1 MQSGNHL
8 GRYEILSA
16 IGAGGMGEVY
26 RAPDTPLR
34 REVAIK
40 VLREAFA
47 REAER
52 MARFQREAKV
62 LASLPAVEKSESEEH
77 TWQHSFV

>member
-1 MQSGNHL
+1 MQSGNHFD
-8 GRYEILSA
+8 RYEILSA
-16 IGAGGMGEVY
+16 IGAGGMGQVY
-26 RAPDTPLR
+26 RARDTTLG

-62 LASLPAVEKSESEEH
+62 LVSLPAIEKSQSEEH